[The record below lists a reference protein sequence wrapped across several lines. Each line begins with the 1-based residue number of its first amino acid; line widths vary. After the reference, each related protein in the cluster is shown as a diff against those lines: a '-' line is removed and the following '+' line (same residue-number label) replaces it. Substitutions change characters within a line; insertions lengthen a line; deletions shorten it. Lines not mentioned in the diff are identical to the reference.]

1 MKKLLVAIALGLIS
15 FSTIHAQVDPNKIHW
30 HDPFDIYVGP
40 KIGATY
46 SQFTKVGGDPVI
58 FGTAGGFVEVFFTD
72 RFGMNV
78 EMMYTHQG
86 GKGIYH
92 DVRMRTY
99 AEDGSQVYQDVHSG
113 PYDYDLDY
121 INTIYKLKY
130 YFTKQI
136 SVFSGFHFG
145 TFINA
150 KSVFQGEKTNFR
162 KYLHRQA
169 AIPIGVSFE
178 TEKLMIEACYNF
190 PLRQLA
196 NRNQWVNE
204 EKGIKVEDILGNA
217 KQNLFMLTVGYKI
230 KVF

>member
-1 MKKLLVAIALGLIS
+1 MKKYFLILAMS
-15 FSTIHAQVDPNKIHW
+15 VLSINTIQAQVDPNKPHW

-86 GKGIYH
+86 GKGLYH
-92 DVRMRTY
+92 DVVKQVTD
-99 AEDGSQVYQDVHSG
+99 AEGNVTNQSIHSG

-136 SVFSGFHFG
+136 SAFTGFHFG

-150 KSVFQGEKTNFR
+150 KSVFQGEKTNIR
-162 KYLHRQA
+162 KHLHRQA
-169 AIPIGVSFE
+169 AIPVGVSYE

-196 NRNQWVNE
+196 DKNSLAE
-204 EKGIKVEDILGNA
+204 TILGDA
-217 KQNLFMLTVGYKI
+217 RQNLFMLTVGYRI